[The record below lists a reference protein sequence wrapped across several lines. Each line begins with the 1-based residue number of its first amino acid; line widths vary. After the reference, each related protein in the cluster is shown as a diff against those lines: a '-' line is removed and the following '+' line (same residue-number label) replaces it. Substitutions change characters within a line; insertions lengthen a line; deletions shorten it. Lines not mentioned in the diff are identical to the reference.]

1 MINRTLKYLKNIKFN
16 SLLSKT
22 IIRENKK
29 KNLII
34 QNQVIRR
41 HMIKQYIRHY
51 KTIYKTL

>member
-1 MINRTLKYLKNIKFN
+1 MRKGVKNIKFN
-16 SLLSKT
+16 SLLNKT

-29 KNLII
+29 KNSII

-51 KTIYKTL
+51 KTIYKTT